1 MSVVAARPQRK
12 STAREVARELVTN
25 PWGKARFL
33 WVIGIGYVLWSLVP
47 IVLAILVSFNPGRS
61 ISAFQGFSWRWYF
74 GDPAESV
81 WHSPELR
88 QSVIQSLKL
97 AFGTVVLAVPIGF
110 AFAVGSAR
118 WRGRG
123 SATSDFILMFSFVTP
138 ELLIA
143 VALFLL
149 FANSFTFV
157 GLGTPAQLLGMVV
170 TSLAFVVII
179 VRARLLSL
187 GRGYEEAAMDLGAT
201 PWQAVRRVLFPL
213 LLPATLAS
221 AALIFA
227 STLDDFVLANALSR
241 DVSTETVAI
250 KIWAA
255 RGSPAPVVNALGT
268 LMLLISTI
276 VIVVM
281 IFVFRRMTR
290 GETREQRGNVPLA

>member
-1 MSVVAARPQRK
+1 MSVIASPSGTTRMRAAARD
-12 STAREVARELVTN
+12 LLTN

-33 WVIGIGYVLWSLVP
+33 WVIGIGYVLWSLIP
-47 IVLAILVSFNPGRS
+47 IVLAIIVSFNPGRS

-74 GDPAESV
+74 GDPSESV
-81 WHSPELR
+81 LHSPELR
-88 QSVIQSLKL
+88 QSVVQSLKL
-97 AFGTVVLAVPIGF
+97 AFGTVILAVPIGF

-123 SATSDFILMFSFVTP
+123 SGSSDFILMFSFVTP

-149 FANSFTFV
+149 FANSFKFV

-179 VRARLLSL
+179 IRARLLSL

-201 PWQAVRRVLFPL
+201 PSQAVRRVLFPL

-281 IFVFRRMTR
+281 IYAFRRLTR
-290 GETREQRGNVPLA
+290 GETREQRGDLPLA